1 MKEKCPHCQAELPD
15 VQKKLDDKDAKIAEL
30 EAAIKAARE
39 ADTKEEA
46 DNIFD
51 GV

>member
-15 VQKKLDDKDAKIAEL
+15 VQAKLDAKDARILEL
-30 EAAIKAARE
+30 ETAIKAAKE
-39 ADTKEEA
+39 TDTKEEA

-51 GV
+51 GI